1 MKMRV
6 QELHPMLIH
15 APLTLL
21 PSAVAID
28 VAAAFSGGRSL
39 DKTARVL
46 WWSTAAGGVVAGIAG
61 LAASQEV
68 KADTPKT
75 RDMIFLHGFANAVI
89 VLGAL
94 GVAAWRTGHRASWAS
109 GMMGLGSLALVGYSA
124 WLGGELVYSEGVGV
138 NGLTMGRVEIE
149 QRSPPLMSRE
159 APRRIARDAVRGMRW
174 LVGRARQVFSGRER
188 IEPRAFGFT
197 SVEKAVEPRVP
208 ADPAPFGFEP
218 RPM

>member
-28 VAAAFSGGRSL
+28 VAAAFSGGRTL
-39 DKTARVL
+39 DKTARIL

-75 RDMIFLHGFANAVI
+75 CLLYTSPSPRDFSTTRMP
-89 VLGAL
+89 
-94 GVAAWRTGHRASWAS
+94 S
-109 GMMGLGSLALVGYSA
+109 SA
-124 WLGGELVYSEGVGV
+124 
-138 NGLTMGRVEIE
+138 
-149 QRSPPLMSRE
+149 
-159 APRRIARDAVRGMRW
+159 
-174 LVGRARQVFSGRER
+174 
-188 IEPRAFGFT
+188 
-197 SVEKAVEPRVP
+197 
-208 ADPAPFGFEP
+208 
-218 RPM
+218 